1 MGLRPMARIDDQ
13 HNSRRSGSSDPSE
26 GLNVTDL
33 LVLPDRQ
40 RSVVRFL
47 IRQPRKSEAEIAEH
61 LQESLEQI
69 TPLLQ
74 ELIQSGY
81 IALDENLYIP
91 KLGRRSP
98 QVQPKRRSAKV
109 AAVWDK
115 LG

>member
-1 MGLRPMARIDDQ
+1 MARIDDQ
-13 HNSRRSGSSDPSE
+13 HNSSHAGSSDPSK

-40 RSVVRFL
+40 RSIVRFL
-47 IRQPRKSEAEIAEH
+47 IREPGKSDLEIAAHLEESPEHITPH
-61 LQESLEQI
+61 LQDLM
-69 TPLLQ
+69 
-74 ELIQSGY
+74 QSGY
-81 IALDENLYIP
+81 IALEENLYVA